1 MQVYDVTPF
10 VIEHPGGDAI
20 MRNAGAD
27 STMGFYGCKDLL
39 PQFSPSS
46 VMLLLEKEP
55 VSYGICFRHFYLSS
69 RNHQIL

>member
-27 STMGFYGCKDLL
+27 STVGFYGYNDLL
-39 PQFSPSS
+39 
-46 VMLLLEKEP
+46 
-55 VSYGICFRHFYLSS
+55 H
-69 RNHQIL
+69 